1 MAAVALRIDG
11 APVAP
16 RLAAC
21 VCTIDVRQ
29 ALNAPAMAVVAF
41 ADPPSDLIAPLK
53 IGTPLAVESPTGET
67 LVEAE
72 ITAVQYRQ
80 SADKGRNFSDRA

>member
-11 APVAP
+11 AAVAP

-21 VCTIDVRQ
+21 VSSIDVRQ

-41 ADPPSDLIAPLK
+41 ADPPADLIAPLK
-53 IGTPLAVESPTGET
+53 IGTPLK
-67 LVEAE
+67 VEAP
-72 ITAVQYRQ
+72 T
-80 SADKGRNFSDRA
+80 